1 MKKLISLALATAMLF
16 SVALA
21 DTTETTAD
29 ETVITV
35 IEAVAPSIPEGTLS
49 AEVVS
54 FTADQM
60 YAVYSAPDSKS
71 LRGAHGKAK
80 VSTNDWIQV
89 FGSEGDWLLV
99 QYDITDRHYRIGYIY
114 KNALPEGVTVPELS
128 LTAVSA
134 VTAEAVTVTDDPL
147 KSGSALTSLEESTEV
162 TVL

>member
-1 MKKLISLALATAMLF
+1 MKKLISLTLAVAMLF

-21 DTTETTAD
+21 DTTETTTD

-35 IEAVAPSIPEGTLS
+35 TEAVAPLIPEGTLS

-80 VSTNDWIQV
+80 VSTNDWI
-89 FGSEGDWLLV
+89 FFISS
-99 QYDITDRHYRIGYIY
+99 I
-114 KNALPEGVTVPELS
+114 S
-128 LTAVSA
+128 LCVMR
-134 VTAEAVTVTDDPL
+134 PL
-147 KSGSALTSLEESTEV
+147 TEFRFV
-162 TVL
+162 MAFVIR